1 MGSPN
6 PPTGISNELLSST
19 LRSLKD
25 EALNQLFVAKPLL
38 RFAKEKGKIKYVVGS
53 SYYDV
58 PATLTKH
65 TGIVQLDNGFERI
78 DTTAS
83 DVMDFSSYRFCD
95 FTSAVN
101 IARTEELANRGD
113 KYAVVDIAKA
123 RMEQVMEDMAQEWEK
138 QILAGTSTVLTNL
151 QSFMGLDGKAAGDT
165 GWFEGGALLP
175 FGSQG
180 NDVGTLSK
188 STYASSNWQNQTVDA
203 GGALSLDDLH
213 DLHIEASLYNPR
225 GEMDCIIG
233 SPNFWKTYRG
243 LLGDLE
249 RYSSKDDLDGGRP
262 TLMYAGARVYASPF
276 LPVTG
281 AGGANVASAYFLNM
295 SNIEI
300 VFDKDGDFKLHDFKT
315 LDEYA
320 VRRALIHVRTLIAA
334 NHLASQGLLVNAE
347 A

>member
-1 MGSPN
+1 MGATN

-25 EALNQLFVAKPLL
+25 EAVNQLFVNKPLL

-53 SYYDV
+53 TYYDV
-58 PATLTKH
+58 PAILNEH
-65 TGIVQLDNGFERI
+65 TGIVQLDNGYERI

-95 FTSAVN
+95 FTAAIN

-113 KYAVVDIAKA
+113 KYAMVDIAKA
-123 RMEQVMEDMAQEWEK
+123 RMEQVMESMAQEWEK
-138 QILAGTSTVLTNL
+138 QVLAGSSTILTNL
-151 QSFMGLDGKAAGDT
+151 QSFQGVDAGT
-165 GWFEGGALLP
+165 GWFEEGA
-175 FGSQG
+175 FGAQG
-180 NDVGTLSK
+180 NTVGTLSK
-188 STYASSNWQNQTVDA
+188 GTYAAQNWQNQVVDA
-203 GGALSLDDLH
+203 SSALSMDNLH
-213 DLHIEASLYNPR
+213 DLHVEMGLYTGR

-233 SPNFWKTYRG
+233 SPSFWKTYRG

-262 TLMYAGARVYASPF
+262 TLMYAGAKVYASPF

-281 AGGANVASAYFLNM
+281 GSGTVLSAYFLNM
-295 SNIEI
+295 SNLEI
-300 VFDKDGDFKLHDFKT
+300 IFDRDGDFKLHDFKS

>member
-25 EALNQLFVAKPLL
+25 EALNQLFVSKPLL
-38 RFAKEKGKIKYVVGS
+38 RFAKEKGKIKYVIGS
-53 SYYDV
+53 TYYDV
-58 PATLTKH
+58 PAILNSH
-65 TGIVQLDNGFERI
+65 TGIIQLDNGYERI

-95 FTSAVN
+95 FTAAVN

-123 RMEQVMEDMAQEWEK
+123 RMEQVMEQMAQEWEK
-138 QILAGTSTVLTNL
+138 QVLAGTSTILTNL
-151 QSFMGLDGKAAGDT
+151 QSFNGVDTAT
-165 GWFEGGALLP
+165 GWFEELA

-180 NDVGTLSK
+180 NTVGTLSK
-188 STYASSNWQNQTVDA
+188 STYATSNWQNQVVDA
-203 GGALSLDDLH
+203 AGALSLDNMH
-213 DLHIEASLYNPR
+213 DLHVQMGLFTGR
-225 GEMDCIIG
+225 GELDCIIG

-243 LLGDLE
+243 LLSDLE

-262 TLMYAGARVYASPF
+262 TLMYAGAKVYASPF
-276 LPVTG
+276 MPADDVF
-281 AGGANVASAYFLNM
+281 AGGAGTNVISAYFLNM
-295 SNIEI
+295 SNLE
-300 VFDKDGDFKLHDFKT
+300 VCFDKDGDFKLHDFNT

-320 VRRALIHVRTLIAA
+320 VRRALIHARTLIAA
-334 NHLASQGLLVNAE
+334 NHLASQGILVNAE